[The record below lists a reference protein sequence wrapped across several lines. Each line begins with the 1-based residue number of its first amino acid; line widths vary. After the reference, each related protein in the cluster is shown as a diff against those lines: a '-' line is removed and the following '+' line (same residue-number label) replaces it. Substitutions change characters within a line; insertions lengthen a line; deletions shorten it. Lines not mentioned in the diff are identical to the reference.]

1 MAAPNRPANDGIHSR
16 SVIWRVEA
24 LHTRNPHIISNP
36 LTNIRKAAAAA
47 KSAKALFR
55 FPDFNPMNS
64 SSKKKTRGGREV
76 VCNNRKTYRKVTSQS
91 VTDQFSRFKT
101 SNRTSSSSHSQIR
114 STRRRRS
121 THPTTHQHSPSHDT
135 DKHTRIRNR
144 LRKYFSIQRRR
155 KIDLKQKFAKKRERE
170 KV

>member
-1 MAAPNRPANDGIHSR
+1 MTAPNRPANDGIHSR

-64 SSKKKTRGGREV
+64 SRKKKQGADEKWCVTTEKLKNHSK
-76 VCNNRKTYRKVTSQS
+76 NNGDFTGK
-91 VTDQFSRFKT
+91 SRH
-101 SNRTSSSSHSQIR
+101 NQSQI
-114 STRRRRS
+114 S
-121 THPTTHQHSPSHDT
+121 
-135 DKHTRIRNR
+135 
-144 LRKYFSIQRRR
+144 LA
-155 KIDLKQKFAKKRERE
+155 DLKQVIEQVQVHTLK
-170 KV
+170 